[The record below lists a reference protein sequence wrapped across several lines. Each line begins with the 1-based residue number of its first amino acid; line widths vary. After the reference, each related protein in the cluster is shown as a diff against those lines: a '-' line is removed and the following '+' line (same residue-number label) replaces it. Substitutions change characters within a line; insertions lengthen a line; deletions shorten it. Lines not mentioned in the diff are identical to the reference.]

1 MSVKTKVLQVLE
13 SNRNRPVSGQE
24 LADTL
29 GVTRTAVWKAVKSL
43 QEEGYTISAV
53 TKVGYCLEAEN
64 DILSAEAIRLHL
76 PGKLR
81 TLPIEVLKTVDS
93 TNSYAKKRMIDGASH
108 GTIILS
114 EEQTKG
120 RGRYG
125 KSFFSP
131 AGTGIYLSLI
141 LKPEQ
146 NLRQVLPITIAAAVA
161 VTRVVENYTDTAVTI
176 KWVNDIYADGKK
188 ICGILTEAMTDFES
202 GMVEGVVLGIGVNIK
217 TEPEAFPEDLKGLA
231 GSLFPREIT
240 RNQIVAEIITE
251 FLKLYRRLDSPKL
264 VEEYKSRSCVIGEK
278 VAWIRG
284 ERLCEGIAED
294 IDGAGNL
301 VIRMQDGTRH
311 LLNAGEISIRKS

>member
-1 MSVKTKVLQVLE
+1 
-13 SNRNRPVSGQE
+13 
-24 LADTL
+24 
-29 GVTRTAVWKAVKSL
+29 
-43 QEEGYTISAV
+43 
-53 TKVGYCLEAEN
+53 
-64 DILSAEAIRLHL
+64 
-76 PGKLR
+76 
-81 TLPIEVLKTVDS
+81 
-93 TNSYAKKRMIDGASH
+93 MIDGASH

-217 TEPEAFPEDLKGLA
+217 TEPEAFPGDLKGLA

-240 RNQIVAEIITE
+240 RNQIVAEIIIE

-278 VAWIRG
+278 VAWIW
-284 ERLCEGIAED
+284 EECLCEGIAED

-311 LLNAGEISIRKS
+311 LLNAGEISIHKS